1 MNFNHYY
8 ELYRIVKLKEVI
20 AALSLL
26 ILVNN
31 GKQVIN
37 QLMNNIFLSH
47 LIREF

>member
-31 GKQVIN
+31 GK
-37 QLMNNIFLSH
+37 
-47 LIREF
+47 